1 MYDELERAV
10 AGRPRRG
17 MSALGWIAVGL
28 AVLFFMGGAGALV
41 AFHVVRTQVREFSE
55 PVQQEPALRAS
66 EALNEVLANV
76 FAGLEPATVASDP
89 EVGRKILR
97 NLESGALD
105 EAALQDIIEGS
116 LRVRTEKGDVTADLH
131 GDETG
136 GSLVIRSPEGE
147 VHVELVRGEDGG
159 ELVIRSDGEAVR
171 LGAGMSA
178 PDLPGWVPRPDG
190 MPAGPRPVFSATS
203 GKGAFGVVTWE
214 APGAPEDMV
223 AAYRDGLADE
233 GYDLRAEHS
242 LRGESARSASV
253 VGRDDATRRMV
264 FLVASREDGVT
275 KVVLGFGEGDG
286 R

>member
-10 AGRPRRG
+10 GGRPRRG

-28 AVLFFMGGAGALV
+28 AVVIFMGIAGVVV
-41 AFHVVRTQVREFSE
+41 AFHVVRAQVRDFSE
-55 PVQQEPALRAS
+55 RVQVEPALRAS
-66 EALNEVLANV
+66 EVLNEALAGVLA
-76 FAGLEPATVASDP
+76 GMEPAAIASDP
-89 EVGRKILR
+89 ELGRKILR

-131 GDETG
+131 GDEAG

-147 VHVELVRGEDGG
+147 VRMELVRGEDGG
-159 ELVIRSDGEAVR
+159 ELVIRSEGETVR
-171 LGAGMSA
+171 LGAGGSA
-178 PDLPGWVPRPDG
+178 RALPGWVPRPDG

-203 GKGAFGVVTWE
+203 GKGAFGVVTWK
-214 APGAPEDMV
+214 AGGTPEDLV
-223 AAYRDGLADE
+223 AAYRDALADE

-253 VGRDDATRRMV
+253 VGRDDATHRTV

-275 KVVLGFGEGDG
+275 KAVLGFGEGDG